1 MSIEAALFGTL
12 GKDAERKISK
22 NGRPYLRLN
31 IAVSEGDTTTWINA
45 MAFDERAIAV
55 ADKLVKG
62 ARVYLE
68 GRLSLNEWTAQ
79 DGTTRTG
86 LSILSWHCRLAAIGR
101 NKPKRDTKDRE
112 FGTPSQTFDSES
124 NVKGRGKDAR
134 GAGSPFDDSIDDLE
148 AFG

>member
-12 GKDAERKISK
+12 GRDCERKTSK
-22 NGRPYLRLN
+22 NGKPYLRLN
-31 IAVSEGDTTTWINA
+31 IAVSEGETTTWVNA
-45 MAFDERAIAV
+45 MVFDERAIVV
-55 ADKLVKG
+55 ADKLVKS

-86 LSILSWHCRLAAIGR
+86 LSILSWHCRLSQIGR
-101 NKPKRDTKDRE
+101 NKIKSDKPK
-112 FGTPSQTFDSES
+112 PAPQT
-124 NVKGRGKDAR
+124 AA
-134 GAGSPFDDSIDDLE
+134 AGSPFDDSIDDLE